1 MSKTVKPIAV
11 QILDKEYR
19 VACEPGDEA
28 KLLTAAKF
36 LDDRMRDIRSTGKVI
51 GTDRIAV
58 MAALNITNELLSQES
73 SATET
78 AESVGKRVRDLRDR
92 IEVALNESNQLEL

>member
-1 MSKTVKPIAV
+1 VSKTVKPISV

-19 VACEPGDEA
+19 VACEPGDEP
-28 KLLTAAKF
+28 KLITAAKF

-58 MAALNITNELLSQES
+58 MAALNITNELLSQENNTS
-73 SATET
+73 DA